1 MSSAPSL
8 VATVSPNAGG
18 PASLRSVEAVVRK
31 LSNAGLSLSVSRM
44 DADLLS
50 GTDEVRVSL
59 TLPGRA
65 QVYAIA
71 CLVRHRAAHEDQVL
85 LSCEYDWSATMDP
98 LGVVEDLLEYVL
110 ETP

>member
-1 MSSAPSL
+1 MPAAPSL

-50 GTDEVRVSL
+50 GTDEVGITGADELGEFGFRAVPPETYQILISSDRVEILIS
-59 TLPGRA
+59 P
-65 QVYAIA
+65 I
-71 CLVRHRAAHEDQVL
+71 E
-85 LSCEYDWSATMDP
+85 LSA
-98 LGVVEDLLEYVL
+98 
-110 ETP
+110 